1 MIDIFNA
8 KDLYITSDLHLF
20 HTNIIK
26 YCDRP
31 FVDVKEMNEHIIEQF
46 NELPKNSIVWILGDV
61 AFGSFKHKY
70 SDYGKV
76 RQCIDLMR
84 KNNKTLVLL
93 LGNHDKDF
101 YKLFKEEFNDN
112 ITLYKDLGF
121 DYVYNRP
128 ILFNDNT
135 IFSHEPVYIKP
146 GSNFKNIHGHIHNAK
161 MTEDYFA
168 LKIEN
173 YDMRIVAGQKEGIK
187 DLPPREKVNDK
198 VINLKDYRNVSI
210 DATEYKILDLR
221 KIL

>member
-8 KDLYITSDLHLF
+8 KNLYITSDLHLF

-26 YCDRP
+26 YCNRP
-31 FVDVKEMNEHIIEQF
+31 FNNVGEMNEYIIEQF
-46 NELPKNSIVWILGDV
+46 NKLPENSIIWILGDV
-61 AFGSFKHKY
+61 VFGSYRHKY
-70 SDYGKV
+70 SNFGKV
-76 RQCIDLMR
+76 RRCIDLMK
-84 KNNKTLVLL
+84 KNNKTLVLI

-101 YKLFKEEFNDN
+101 YKLFKEDFNDN
-112 ITLYKDLGF
+112 IDLYKNLGF

-146 GSNFKNIHGHIHNAK
+146 GSNFKNIHGHIHNAP
-161 MTEDYFA
+161 MTEDYFG

-198 VINLKDYRNVSI
+198 VINLKDYRNVSL
-210 DATEYKILDLR
+210 DATDYKILDLR
-221 KIL
+221 KVL